1 MNVIHGTWI
10 PENTQDFIQSGAF
23 YLWIESDDVRNNT
36 KTPLHPQHLAEK
48 PCLEFLKNELAV
60 NSLSTVQGTLLS
72 LLLPTFAGKPL
83 PSPELQHVE
92 VDEKVTLQG
101 VLWKN
106 PQKCSF

>member
-1 MNVIHGTWI
+1 MNVIHGAWI
-10 PENTQDFIQSGAF
+10 PKNTQDFIQSGGF
-23 YLWIESDDVRNNT
+23 YLWVENDDVCNQT
-36 KTPLHPQHLAEK
+36 KIPLHPQHLPEK

-92 VDEKVTLQG
+92 VDEKD
-101 VLWKN
+101 
-106 PQKCSF
+106 